1 MLEVYSVGKASIFI
15 DSSAFFENRAKRY
28 FLKHMTVPGILK
40 TCASPNYLT
49 RGGVDN
55 HAR

>member
-1 MLEVYSVGKASIFI
+1 MLEVYSVGKTSIFI
-15 DSSAFFENRAKRY
+15 DSSAFFENTDKWY
-28 FLKHMTVPGILK
+28 FLTHMSTLRILK

>member
-1 MLEVYSVGKASIFI
+1 MLEVYSVGKTSIFI